1 MKVLL
6 SGFSSFSHHTVNS
19 SEVLAFHL
27 ANRKIPGL
35 EMRSCILSVTFND
48 SFNVLKDQIDLYQPE
63 VVISLGLAEKRSVIS
78 LEKVALN
85 YVDCEIPDNSGR
97 LIKDS
102 PVLGSAPA
110 AYFSTLPLKEML
122 QVETPYPVEISYS
135 AGTYVCND
143 LMFRALHYLKDKNIQ
158 AGFIH
163 VPVLKNNQEIIL
175 DSLQL
180 MLSKLLQ
187 TQNTK

>member
-1 MKVLL
+1 
-6 SGFSSFSHHTVNS
+6 
-19 SEVLAFHL
+19 
-27 ANRKIPGL
+27 
-35 EMRSCILSVTFND
+35 VTFKD
-48 SFNVLKDQIDLYQPE
+48 SFDVLKDQIDLYQPD

-85 YVDCEIPDNSGR
+85 YVDCEIPDNIGT
-97 LIKDS
+97 LFKDS
-102 PVLGSAPA
+102 PVLSSAPA

-143 LMFRALHYLKDKNIQ
+143 LMFRVLHYLKDKNIQ

-163 VPVLKNNQEIIL
+163 VPLLINNQEMIL

>member
-19 SEVLAFHL
+19 SEVLALHL

-35 EMRSCILSVTFND
+35 DIRSCILPVTFND
-48 SFNVLKDQIDLYQPE
+48 SFDVLKDQIDSFQPD

-85 YVDCEIPDNSGR
+85 YVDCEIPDNRGR
-97 LIKDS
+97 LLKDS
-102 PVLGSAPA
+102 PVLASAPA

-143 LMFRALHYLKDKNIQ
+143 LMFRMLNYLKDKNIQ

-163 VPVLKNNQEIIL
+163 VPLLKNNQDIIL
-175 DSLQL
+175 DSFHL

-187 TQNTK
+187 TKNTK

>member
-19 SEVLAFHL
+19 SEVLVLLL
-27 ANRKIPGL
+27 ANGKIPGI
-35 EMRSCILSVTFND
+35 EIRSCILPVTFKD
-48 SFNVLKDQIDLYQPE
+48 SFDVLKDQIDLYQPD

-85 YVDCEIPDNSGR
+85 YVDCEIPDNTGT
-97 LIKDS
+97 LFKDS
-102 PVLGSAPA
+102 PVLSSAPA

-122 QVETPYPVEISYS
+122 LVETPYPVEISYS
-135 AGTYVCND
+135 AGTYVCNH
-143 LMFRALHYLKDKNIQ
+143 LMFRVLHYLKDKNIQ

-163 VPVLKNNQEIIL
+163 VPLLKNNQEMIL